1 MALSTWISSVTNST
15 LNMTPSTFSFQDA
28 LNPFGAYGSG
38 YYSTPFLFQ
47 DGCSQDDGSQ
57 NCTASCQDQNKA
69 FGSLDTLHN
78 CIVYPTVADL
88 YARNNLSDPTLP
100 AHYNIQKA
108 KVNSTLYK
116 NITTTIQTCLIDMC
130 NLTSGCME
138 DLNNSNAYDMLSSP
152 SNLTSTFYLV
162 SSRYESSSFFLCDYV
177 PESFNPDIGGI
188 GVRWIPRALLDPRVN
203 AGIGVH
209 ILLDPNRNHAS

>member
-28 LNPFGAYGSG
+28 LNPFGVYTSG
-38 YYSTPFLFQ
+38 YSSTPFLFQ

-57 NCTASCQDQNKA
+57 NCTASCQDENKA
-69 FGSLDTLHN
+69 FASLDTLHN

-108 KVNSTLYK
+108 KVNSTVYK
-116 NITTTIQTCLIDMC
+116 TITTKIQSCLIDMC
-130 NLTSGCME
+130 SATPGCTDSLDQSSRGSGM
-138 DLNNSNAYDMLSSP
+138 SSSP
-152 SNLTSTFYLV
+152 LNLTSTFYLY
-162 SSRYESSSFFLCDYV
+162 SDTYRSYASDYFLCQYV

-188 GVRWIPRALLDPRVN
+188 GVR
-203 AGIGVH
+203 
-209 ILLDPNRNHAS
+209 